1 MEDTNLVRGA
11 TACVSSTD
19 GAIVAGGDQGL
30 YHRDVRVLSGLR
42 TVLAG
47 ARLAAS
53 TGRRTGPSAATWLRV
68 LGDAADGVLVRHG
81 RQVVDGGLVDTF
93 VVEVTAGGL
102 RDAVLRVSADADF
115 AETTAL
121 RAGVPAPDDADWA
134 IVGPATL
141 RAERGRVAVEVAL
154 AAEGARVDDDGV
166 LSAPV
171 IASRG
176 TPWTATLRV
185 LATADLAGDVPGDVP
200 RAVRVP
206 GGAGG
211 AGAIAGGAGDAAA
224 TVAVAPLPAVA
235 GGVEAAG
242 GGGVTRGDGVG
253 WRGAGGLRVA
263 GGGPWAAATASAL
276 ADLAALQVGVPEL
289 GLSYVA
295 AGAPWYL
302 ALFGRDSMIAASF
315 LLPAGQAVGLDV
327 LRTLARFQGRRDDPR
342 TLEQPGR
349 ILHEL
354 RTGAAGVFG
363 LPPFVP
369 YYGAIDA
376 SALFVVLLADLHRW
390 GAPDR
395 EVRDLLPAARA
406 ALDWCATPGDI
417 DGDGF
422 LEYVPDERG
431 LADQGWKDGSGVVGG
446 GPMVHA
452 DGSRATGPIA
462 VAEAQGYHHAA
473 LLGLAALEERVGDP
487 GAAPALRARAGA
499 LADAFAAAFWLPDRG
514 LLAMALDG
522 DKRPLAVASSNPG
535 HCLWTGILPADIAAQ
550 VARRLAQPDLRTAWG
565 LRTLGSAE
573 VAYDPLSY
581 HRGSIWPHDT
591 AIAAAGMARAGEPGP
606 ALRLAEGL
614 LRVSAETGWR
624 LPELYGGLDDADV
637 PFPVPLPV
645 ACSPQAW
652 SAAAPLS
659 LLRTVLGLEP
669 DVPAGEVAVAP
680 ILPAGARLAVTGI
693 ALGDATLNLVVEGD
707 RIVDADV
714 PPGLSLRPGPPAG

>member
-11 TACVSSTD
+11 TACVSSAD

-176 TPWTATLRV
+176 TPWTATLHV
-185 LATADLAGDVPGDVP
+185 LATADLAADLAADVP
-200 RAVRVP
+200 RTVRLP
-206 GGAGG
+206 GAAGG
-211 AGAIAGGAGDAAA
+211 PDAIAGAAA
-224 TVAVAPLPAVA
+224 
-235 GGVEAAG
+235 G
-242 GGGVTRGDGVG
+242 
-253 WRGAGGLRVA
+253 GAGGLRVA
-263 GGGPWAAATASAL
+263 GGGPWGAATASAL
-276 ADLAALQVGVPEL
+276 ADLAALQVDVPEL

-376 SALFVVLLADLHRW
+376 GALFVVLLADLHRW
-390 GAPDR
+390 GASDGD
-395 EVRDLLPAARA
+395 VRDLLPAARA
-406 ALDWCATPGDI
+406 ALDWCAARGDV

-431 LADQGWKDGSGVVGG
+431 LSDQGWKDGAGVVGG

-473 LLGLAALEERVGDP
+473 LLGLAALEERLGDA
-487 GAAPALRARAGA
+487 GAAPVLRARAGA
-499 LADAFAAAFWLPDRG
+499 LAEAFAAAFWLPDRG

-535 HCLWTGILPADIAAQ
+535 HCLWSGILPADLAAQ
-550 VARRLAQPDLRTAWG
+550 VARRLAQPDLSTGWG

-591 AIAAAGMARAGEPGP
+591 AIAAAGMARAGATGP

-624 LPELYGGLDDADV
+624 LPELYGGLGEADV

-680 ILPAGARLAVTGI
+680 ILPAGTRLAVTGI
-693 ALGDATLNLVVEGD
+693 ALGDATLNLAVEGG

-714 PPGLSLRPGPPAG
+714 PPGLTLRPAPPAG

>member
-11 TACVSSTD
+11 TACVSSAD

-47 ARLAAS
+47 VRPAAS
-53 TGRRTGPSAATWLRV
+53 TGRRTGPSAAAWLRV
-68 LGDAADGVLVRHG
+68 LGDPPTGVLVRHG
-81 RQVVDGGLVDTF
+81 RRVVDGGLVETF
-93 VVEVTAGGL
+93 VVEVTAGEL
-102 RDAVLRVSADADF
+102 RDAVLRVGADVDF

-121 RAGVPAPDDADWA
+121 RAGVAAPGDADWA
-134 IVGPATL
+134 IIGPATL
-141 RAERGRVAVEVAL
+141 RAGRGGVAVEVAL
-154 AAEGARVDDDGV
+154 EAEGAGVDDDG
-166 LSAPV
+166 LLTAPV
-171 IASRG
+171 TATRG
-176 TPWTATLRV
+176 APWTAARRV
-185 LATADLAGDVPGDVP
+185 AAPAALSDGVP
-200 RAVRVP
+200 RAVQVP
-206 GGAGG
+206 GGADLGAGGAGGGAGG
-211 AGAIAGGAGDAAA
+211 AGAR
-224 TVAVAPLPAVA
+224 
-235 GGVEAAG
+235 GV
-242 GGGVTRGDGVG
+242 R
-253 WRGAGGLRVA
+253 GLRVA
-263 GGGPWAAATASAL
+263 GEGRWAASTASAL
-276 ADLAALQVGVPEL
+276 ADLAALQVDVPEL

-315 LLPAGQAVGLDV
+315 LLPAGQAAGLDV

-363 LPPFVP
+363 LPPLVP
-369 YYGAIDA
+369 YYGAID
-376 SALFVVLLADLHRW
+376 SGALFVMLLADLHRW
-390 GAPDR
+390 GAPGSA
-395 EVRDLLPAARA
+395 VRDLLPAARA
-406 ALDWCATPGDI
+406 ALAWCATGGDI

-473 LLGLAALEERVGDP
+473 LLGLAALEERLGDAD
-487 GAAPALRARAGA
+487 AAPALRARAAA
-499 LADAFAAAFWLPDRG
+499 LAEAFAAAFWLPDRG

-535 HCLWTGILPADIAAQ
+535 HCLWTGILPADLAAR
-550 VARRLAQPDLRTAWG
+550 VAARLAEPDLTTAWG
-565 LRTLGSAE
+565 LRTLGSGEA
-573 VAYDPLSY
+573 AYDPLSY

-591 AIAAAGMARAGEPGP
+591 AIAAAGMARAGATGP

-624 LPELYGGLDDADV
+624 LPELYGGLDEGDV
-637 PFPVPLPV
+637 PFPVPTPV

-680 ILPAGARLAVTGI
+680 ILPAGTRLAVTGI
-693 ALGDATLNLVVEGD
+693 TLGDATLDLAVEGD
-707 RIVDADV
+707 QVVDAAL
-714 PPGLSLRPGPPAG
+714 PPGFTLRTGPPAG